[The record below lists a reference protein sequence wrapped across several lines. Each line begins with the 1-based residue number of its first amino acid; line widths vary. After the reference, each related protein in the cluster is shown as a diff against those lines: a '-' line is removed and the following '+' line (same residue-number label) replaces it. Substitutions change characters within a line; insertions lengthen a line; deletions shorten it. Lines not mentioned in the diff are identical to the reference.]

1 MSTEVR
7 LPEIAD
13 NVTTARVAVW
23 LKKEGDRVSQG
34 EPIVEVETDKTTVEV
49 EAPADG
55 VIQTILVPA
64 GAEGVAINAV
74 LAIIGDAS
82 EVGARVAEPTPARSE
97 AAPVVTSRPRPVL
110 AAAEAPASRPVDADV
125 HTDDSTGETVQATP
139 LARRMAAVAGVSL
152 DRLAG
157 GGPLAKVTKAD
168 VDRALGRNAPS
179 PLQPPPARSSGIQ
192 ASLSSGA
199 APRAGRFRDTPLSA
213 MRRATAARLQQAK
226 ATIPH
231 FYLQAQCEVHALVLL
246 REQLNR
252 STAQNGTKI
261 TITDLLVL
269 AISRALIKVPAANAA
284 WMDDAIR
291 SFDDV
296 DIAVAVNTPT
306 GLITPIIRETQL
318 KNLAAISREL
328 KELSG
333 RARTGA
339 LRPDEYTGGTC
350 TISNLGMFNVS
361 SITPI
366 INPPHACIVGVGAI
380 ETVPVARND
389 ALAIGRVMNVTLA
402 ADHRVIDGADGA
414 AFLGSVRQL
423 LEDPMALALQL

>member
-1 MSTEVR
+1 
-7 LPEIAD
+7 
-13 NVTTARVAVW
+13 
-23 LKKEGDRVSQG
+23 
-34 EPIVEVETDKTTVEV
+34 
-49 EAPADG
+49 
-55 VIQTILVPA
+55 
-64 GAEGVAINAV
+64 
-74 LAIIGDAS
+74 
-82 EVGARVAEPTPARSE
+82 
-97 AAPVVTSRPRPVL
+97 
-110 AAAEAPASRPVDADV
+110 
-125 HTDDSTGETVQATP
+125 
-139 LARRMAAVAGVSL
+139 
-152 DRLAG
+152 
-157 GGPLAKVTKAD
+157 
-168 VDRALGRNAPS
+168 
-179 PLQPPPARSSGIQ
+179 
-192 ASLSSGA
+192 
-199 APRAGRFRDTPLSA
+199 